1 VRITIVGAGYVG
13 LVTAACLADLGHDV
27 TCLDTDQLKI
37 DQLRSGHIP
46 IYEPGLEDL
55 VLRNVP
61 ADRLH
66 FSDQYPT
73 AIPDAELI
81 MIAVGTPTAD
91 HGKAD
96 LTAIFQAT
104 DEIARLM
111 EPGTTVVVKSTVP
124 VGTTDEVA
132 ARIAEVRPGVGF
144 EIANNPEFLRQ
155 GSAVEDFMRPS
166 RIVVGSRTDQAAKT
180 LGELYQPILDG
191 GAPSIFGN
199 LETAELIKY
208 ASNSFLAVKLS
219 FVNEMADVCEE
230 AGCDIDQLTQAL
242 ALDPRIGRHFLQ
254 PGPGYGG
261 SCLPKD
267 TQALLHTTQIVGAP
281 SRVVAAAIDV
291 NANRLKRMA
300 KRIVAAT
307 GGSVRGKRIAVLGLT
322 FKANTDDLRQSPAL
336 EIARSLVGHGARIRV
351 YDPEGMEQARSLI
364 SGVEFA
370 EDAYAC
376 IESADAV
383 VILTEWAEFATL
395 DLERVRQLVAE
406 PLIVDLRNLYD
417 PATMEESGFTYHSI
431 GR

>member
-1 VRITIVGAGYVG
+1 M
-13 LVTAACLADLGHDV
+13 GHIV
-27 TCLDTDQLKI
+27 TCLDTDHGKIQQLHAGR
-37 DQLRSGHIP
+37 LP
-46 IYEPGLEDL
+46 IFEPGLEDL
-55 VLRNVP
+55 VLRNKP
-61 ADRLH
+61 ADRLR
-66 FSDQYPT
+66 FSEDYAD
-73 AIPDAELI
+73 AIPDAELVI
-81 MIAVGTPTAD
+81 IAVGTPTAA

-96 LTAIFQAT
+96 LTAIFLAT
-104 DEIARLM
+104 EEIAKLM
-111 EPGTTVVVKSTVP
+111 EPESTIVVKSTVP
-124 VGTTDEVA
+124 VGTTAEVA
-132 ARIAEVRPGVGF
+132 SRIEEFRPGIAF

-166 RIVVGSRTDQAAKT
+166 RIVVGSRSDQAAKT
-180 LGELYQPILDG
+180 LRDLYQPILDG
-191 GAPSIFGN
+191 GTPSVFSN

-219 FVNEMADVCEE
+219 FVNEMADVCEA

-281 SRVVAAAIDV
+281 SRVLAAAIDV

-300 KRIVAAT
+300 RKIVTAT
-307 GGSVRGKRIAVLGLT
+307 GGSVRGKQISVLGLT
-322 FKANTDDLRQSPAL
+322 FKANTDDLRESPAI

-351 YDPEGMEQARSLI
+351 YDPEGMDQARSLI

-370 EDAYAC
+370 GDAYSC
-376 IESADAV
+376 VEDADAV
-383 VILTEWAEFATL
+383 VILTEWDEFAAL
-395 DLERVRQLVAE
+395 DLKRMRQLVAE
-406 PLIVDLRNLYD
+406 PLIVDLRNIYD
-417 PATMEESGFTYHSI
+417 PAAVEEAGFTYRSV